1 MVVAPAAILIGA
13 APLLAV
19 NVPWAASGDGNGSD
33 WASGVS
39 LMDDG
44 SSVTAGTFGS
54 STLTL
59 GPFSLTRAGSGDTD
73 IFITK
78 SKADGTYAWATRA
91 GGTGA
96 DEGAAVVTRTDG
108 SSIVTGKFTGSADF
122 GTTTLTGGGGPTG
135 WDSFVAKV
143 NADGAYAWAQRAQV
157 GGAGQKAGG
166 RGVATLADGS
176 AIVVGEFDTTVTLGT
191 TTLTSAGG
199 WDMYIA
205 KVNTDG
211 TYGWAIRAGGA
222 SGDDGAY
229 GVTALP
235 TGGVLLTGFITGTA
249 SVGTQVVTSAGDKDV
264 LVAKVNA
271 DGTVAWATR
280 AGGTTADWGMGIAA
294 LPDGAAVLTGFFT
307 GSDARFGTN
316 ALASA
321 GGDDLFVAKIG
332 ADGAFAWATR
342 GGGTGTDR
350 GRAIS
355 ALDDGSAT
363 VTGYYT
369 NAGSPTFG
377 SQVLAGGAGENVVV
391 AKTGATGAFTWA
403 TDAGAAGTD
412 RGYGVSGLPDGS
424 STVAGFFAQS
434 ITFGATTLTATG
446 SANPFIAGYQDA
458 PVAPA
463 APAAVGGTRQ
473 ATVTVPVITGP
484 SITRYTVTA
493 TPGGATC
500 TVTPPSRSCVVT
512 GLTGGTRH
520 TFTATATNPAG
531 TSAPSTASN
540 AVTPRTP
547 CGDSM
552 YQTNPRAITYD
563 ASRRAYRVV
572 SRLRVYAGPES
583 TCSVP
588 MTAIFR
594 NSDAGRRYTQL
605 RGSRAGTRTL
615 TARRASALTM
625 PWPTAA
631 QMRLTSG
638 DPSGQARRNAQV
650 TVVTYVSRSRANT
663 LAAMRKAQLVL
674 VRRIPRD
681 PLAPTSSTNPL
692 APQESLFTSST
703 GWPRLR

>member
-1 MVVAPAAILIGA
+1 MLAGA
-13 APLLAV
+13 APLLGVA
-19 NVPWAASGDGNGSD
+19 VPWAASGDGNGSD
-33 WASGVS
+33 WVSGAS

-44 SSVTAGTFGS
+44 ASVTTGTFGS
-54 STLTL
+54 GTLTL
-59 GPFSLTRAGSGDTD
+59 GPFALTRAGSGDTD
-73 IFITK
+73 VFITK
-78 SKADGTYAWATRA
+78 SKADGTYAWATRG

-96 DEGAAVVTRTDG
+96 DEGTAVATRSDG

-122 GTTTLTGGGGPTG
+122 GTTTLAGGGGPTG
-135 WDSFVAKV
+135 WDAFVAKV
-143 NADGAYAWAQRAQV
+143 NADGTYAWAQRAQV

-166 RGVATLADGS
+166 RGVTTLADGS
-176 AIVVGEFDTTVTLGT
+176 AIVVGEFDSTVTLGT

-205 KVNTDG
+205 KVNADG

-249 SVGTQVVTSAGDKDV
+249 SVGAQVVTSAGDKDV

-280 AGGTTADWGMGIAA
+280 AGGTTADWGMGISA

-307 GSDARFGTN
+307 GNDARFGTT

-321 GGDDLFVAKIG
+321 GGDDLFVAKVA

-350 GRAIS
+350 GRAVA
-355 ALDDGSAT
+355 ALADGSAT

-369 NAGSPTFG
+369 NTGAPSFG
-377 SQVLAGGAGENVVV
+377 SQVLAGGTGENVVV
-391 AKTGATGAFTWA
+391 AKIGATGAFTWA

-412 RGYGVSGLPDGS
+412 RGYGISSLPDGS
-424 STVAGFFAQS
+424 STVAGFFAQN

-458 PVAPA
+458 PVAPD
-463 APAAVGGTRQ
+463 APTAVGGTRQ
-473 ATVTVPVITGP
+473 ATVTVPAITGP

-500 TVTPPSRSCVVT
+500 TITPPSRSCVVT
-512 GLTGGTRH
+512 GLAGGTRH
-520 TFTATATNPAG
+520 TFTAAATNPAG
-531 TSAPSTASN
+531 TSVASASSN

-552 YQTNPRAITYD
+552 YQASPRAITYD
-563 ASRRAYRVV
+563 ANRRAYRVV
-572 SRLRVYAGPES
+572 SRLRVYAGPEAA
-583 TCSVP
+583 CNVA
-588 MTAIFR
+588 MTAIVR
-594 NSDAGRRYTQL
+594 NGTSGRRYTQL

-615 TARRASALTM
+615 TSRRASALTM

-631 QMRLTSG
+631 QMRLTAG

-650 TVVTYVSRSRANT
+650 NVVTYIARSRANT

-681 PLAPTSSTNPL
+681 PLLPASDTNTL
-692 APQESLFTSST
+692 VPQESIFVSAT